1 MLAVIA
7 AVVFVIAFIL
17 RLTGT
22 ATDAAIS
29 PDSLLF
35 VGLTLVALHLA
46 GLGPGWKWS
55 GRRRR

>member
-29 PDSLLF
+29 PNSLLF
-35 VGLTLVALHLA
+35 AGLTLVALHLA
-46 GLGPGWKWS
+46 GWGPGWTWP

>member
-7 AVVFVIAFIL
+7 AVIFVIAFIL
-17 RLTGT
+17 RATGT

-29 PDSLLF
+29 PNSLLF

-46 GLGPGWKWS
+46 GWGPGWKWP
-55 GRRRR
+55 GRRRH

>member
-7 AVVFVIAFIL
+7 AVVFAIAFIL

-29 PDSLLF
+29 PNSLLF
-35 VGLTLVALHLA
+35 IGLTLVALHLA
-46 GLGPGWKWS
+46 GWEPGWTWS

>member
-22 ATDAAIS
+22 ATGAAIS
-29 PDSLLF
+29 PASLLF

-46 GLGPGWKWS
+46 GWGPGWKWS

>member
-22 ATDAAIS
+22 ATAAAIS
-29 PDSLLF
+29 PNSLLF
-35 VGLTLVALHLA
+35 IGLTLVSLHLA
-46 GLGPGWKWS
+46 GWGPGWTWS